1 MNKKRAFIKISLLF
15 ILLVVICYFNVT
27 YGLNIFDES
36 LSDIDKTILYDL
48 RIPRAVLAILVGG
61 SLSISGAA
69 LQGVF
74 RNSLVEPYT
83 LGVSGGAAVGVAACL
98 SLSLSKIFGSF
109 SLIISGF
116 LGAIFVLVLLYQIA
130 IKNHKLDIKIL
141 LLIGVMISFIS
152 SSILML
158 ILSVTKTEN
167 LHGIIFWMMGSLS
180 NAQNNL
186 NIALACITLFG
197 LFIFYLFANNLNAL
211 QFGYEKG
218 ATLGVNVEQ
227 VIKITVILSSLLT
240 AASVSVTGIIG
251 FIGLIIPHI
260 MRKIFYNDFRILF
273 IASFLGG
280 AIFLMLSDFIASKII
295 YPNELPV
302 GVVTGILGGIFFIYI
317 FRKEKLV

>member
-1 MNKKRAFIKISLLF
+1 MNKKRALVKIIILFF
-15 ILLVVICYFNVT
+15 ILIIIAYFNIT
-27 YGLNIFDES
+27 YGLHLFEKS
-36 LSDIDKTILYDL
+36 SDIDKTILLNL
-48 RIPRAVLAILVGG
+48 RLPRAVLAILAGG
-61 SLSISGAA
+61 SLSICGAA

-83 LGVSGGAAVGVAACL
+83 LGVSGGAAVGVAVAL
-98 SLSLSKIFGSF
+98 SLSLNKIFGVF
-109 SLIISGF
+109 LLISAGF
-116 LGAIFVLVLLYQIA
+116 LGAILVLLLLYVIA
-130 IKNHKLDIKIL
+130 IKNYKLDIKTL

-152 SSILML
+152 SSVLML
-158 ILSVTKTEN
+158 ILAVSNTQN

-186 NIALACITLFG
+186 NIALGCITLFG

-317 FRKEKLV
+317 FRKEKRA